1 MSGVDVT
8 WRRIRA
14 RSDPESMISES
25 DLELLISGKFLISSE
40 PDLDEFVLVEVVS
53 PSNANDEGLQSL
65 VVSKYMY
72 RIDLITLK
80 F

>member
-1 MSGVDVT
+1 MSPSNANDEGL
-8 WRRIRA
+8 
-14 RSDPESMISES
+14 ES
-25 DLELLISGKFLISSE
+25 
-40 PDLDEFVLVEVVS
+40 LVAVAVAGVS